1 MRIFLTEVNRGSEVF
16 IGPYI
21 KASSSEEAKEIA
33 DYHQLELLGE
43 VHELDHKFMSNES
56 QAIH

>member
-1 MRIFLTEVNRGSEVF
+1 MRIFLTEVNKGSEAF

-33 DYHQLELLGE
+33 DYHKLELLGE
-43 VHELDHKFMSNES
+43 VHELDYKFMSNES
-56 QAIH
+56 QAVH

>member
-1 MRIFLTEVNRGSEVF
+1 VNKGSEAF

-33 DYHQLELLGE
+33 DYHKLELLGE
-43 VHELDHKFMSNES
+43 VHELDYKLVSDES
-56 QAIH
+56 PVIH

>member
-1 MRIFLTEVNRGSEVF
+1 MRIFLTEVNKGSEAF

-33 DYHQLELLGE
+33 DYHKLELLGE
-43 VHELDHKFMSNES
+43 VHELDYKLVSDES
-56 QAIH
+56 PVIH